1 MHGCCF
7 HFQVVAR
14 FNEIVTRKLL
24 EGALDTFKRYLV
36 KDQDIDVVWVP
47 GSFEIPP
54 VAQKLGKSG
63 NYHAVLCIGAVVRG
77 DTTHYDA
84 VSNSAASGILSAGL
98 NSGVPCVFGVLTC
111 EDMDQALN
119 RAGGKSGNKGA
130 EAALTAGVSA
140 IVLGDSIESQLYPL
154 TKRRTK
160 GAIPFAA
167 NYRLIDVVFSNCIN
181 SNLRRIY
188 VLTQF
193 NSTSLSSHVS
203 RAYSTMA
210 SVLGEEYV
218 EVLSPYQSAKDFHS
232 WFQGNADAVRQWL
245 WVLEEHPVKE
255 FLILPG
261 HHLYQMDYRRLLQA
275 HRNNNA
281 HITMATSANS
291 TQVGNSKQI
300 NGKGQGE
307 SMGIYVFDK
316 DLMRKLLLDYFP
328 KANDFSSE
336 VIPGAISLG
345 MKVETYMHDGYWED
359 IGNIEAFYQANMEIT
374 KKTRAGS
381 IFCNGETP
389 VYTLLKYLP
398 PSRISCAQ
406 ISDSI
411 VGDGC
416 ILKDC
421 KIHGSIIGMRSRV
434 ENGAVVEDSVLMG
447 ADVFEIDDEKRGI
460 MGKHGIPIGIG
471 RESHVRKAIV
481 DKNAR
486 IGKNVKIINV
496 DNVQEADREAYGYFI
511 SGGIIVIMRGAVIPD
526 KSII

>member
-1 MHGCCF
+1 MAVQFSLSHPLPNTSAWLRRPPSSL
-7 HFQVVAR
+7 HKPSLHLSS
-14 FNEIVTRKLL
+14 TRPLASINHHSERSNPFL
-24 EGALDTFKRYLV
+24 FTSE
-36 KDQDIDVVWVP
+36 DQ
-47 GSFEIPP
+47 
-54 VAQKLGKSG
+54 
-63 NYHAVLCIGAVVRG
+63 
-77 DTTHYDA
+77 
-84 VSNSAASGILSAGL
+84 
-98 NSGVPCVFGVLTC
+98 
-111 EDMDQALN
+111 
-119 RAGGKSGNKGA
+119 
-130 EAALTAGVSA
+130 GVSA